1 MTRAGTNATG
11 WTTLADVRAR
21 LRRRWE
27 NGQYLAAWAKG
38 EPFEPVE
45 VPLRGPA
52 VSELADRFDE
62 ARTWS
67 REWLTAAERST
78 DFRLP
83 TRTVGGRSIGT
94 NRIPARFVVDGG
106 WDALW
111 RLLQVT
117 AEVQRFVR
125 LRAITA
131 AEGHV
136 TARLPAATGTE
147 PREADPP
154 ELDDVTRPGS
164 LDATPPRFR
173 GTAAS
178 GPGPGPADGS
188 VTVATLVGW
197 VNTHPVRV
205 LQHSPEQWARILAT
219 TRWLVRERGQGRYLR
234 QVPVPDV
241 DTKFIEAHRAL
252 LAELLDLLLPD
263 AAVDQAVSRSQF
275 ARRYGFRSPPAYARF
290 RSLDPAAN
298 RLPGVGELSV
308 RVEDLGAAAP
318 DVGTV
323 FVLENEITY
332 LAFPDVPDAA
342 AVFGGGYGLTGL
354 AAHPWF
360 AGRRVLYWG
369 DLDTHGFAILDRL
382 RAEIPDAESFL
393 MDRATLLAHPDQWVR
408 EPSQHR
414 TQLPRLTPEEAAL
427 HQDLVSHAY
436 GDAIRLEQERISFP
450 HVEATLTRL
459 LVAPPAA
466 TAPRRAG

>member
-1 MTRAGTNATG
+1 MTGDPVARPTRTGTKAAG
-11 WTTLADVRAR
+11 WTTLADARAR

-27 NGQYLAAWAKG
+27 SGQYLAAWAKG
-38 EPFEPVE
+38 EPFETVE

-52 VSELADRFDE
+52 VGELAERFDE
-62 ARTWS
+62 ARAWS
-67 REWLTAAERST
+67 QEWFAAEDRSA

-94 NRIPARFVVDGG
+94 NKIPARLVVDGG

-117 AEVQRFVR
+117 ADVRRFTELRR
-125 LRAITA
+125 LTA
-131 AEGHV
+131 GEGRSL
-136 TARLPAATGTE
+136 TAGGLVEASATGH
-147 PREADPP
+147 REAAASDPG
-154 ELDDVTRPGS
+154 EGTV
-164 LDATPPRFR
+164 PRFR
-173 GTAAS
+173 GTPTT
-178 GPGPGPADGS
+178 GPGDGS
-188 VTVATLVGW
+188 ATAAALVDW
-197 VNTHPVRV
+197 VNTHPARV
-205 LQHSPEQWARILAT
+205 LQHTPEQWARILAT
-219 TRWLVRERGQGRYLR
+219 TRWLMRERGQGRYLR
-234 QVPVPDV
+234 QVPVPGV
-241 DTKFIEAHRAL
+241 DTKFIEVHRAL

-263 AAVDQAVSRSQF
+263 GAVDQAVPRAQF
-275 ARRYGFRSPPAYARF
+275 ARRYGFRSQPAYVRF
-290 RSLDPAAN
+290 RSLDPTVN
-298 RLPGVGELSV
+298 RLPGVGELGV
-308 RVEDLGAAAP
+308 RIEDLAAAAP
-318 DVGTV
+318 NVGTV

-414 TQLPRLTPEEAAL
+414 APLPRLTPDEAAL

-436 GDAIRLEQERISFP
+436 GDAIRLEQERIGFP
-450 HVEATLTRL
+450 HLEAALTRRL
-459 LVAPPAA
+459 A
-466 TAPRRAG
+466 